1 MTDRAPSTAWER
13 ERGEEE
19 DLHTLSIHLREGENV
34 NIHIRVFMNDTHT
47 HTKITRTEFDK
58 CVREFLAVD
67 SDATQQVDEL
77 VVGQEVIQQHSIV
90 HLVFT
95 LKHTQDFCNQSKHS
109 DHLIIKIIMSRAV

>member
-1 MTDRAPSTAWER
+1 
-13 ERGEEE
+13 
-19 DLHTLSIHLREGENV
+19 
-34 NIHIRVFMNDTHT
+34 MNDTHT

-109 DHLIIKIIMSRAV
+109 DHLIIKTIMSRAV